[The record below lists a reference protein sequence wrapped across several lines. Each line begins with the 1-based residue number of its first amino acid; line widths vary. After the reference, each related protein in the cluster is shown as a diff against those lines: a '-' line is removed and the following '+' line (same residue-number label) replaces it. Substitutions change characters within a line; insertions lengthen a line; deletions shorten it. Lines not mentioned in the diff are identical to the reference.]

1 MLAPAELRLGT
12 IASPHKQYDSVLYV
26 PPGRHPSLTLTSLP
40 QALDAPSVC
49 LQMKHTSQTCPVK
62 PEVCDA
68 SAGIVSQSRPLLV
81 RELT

>member
-40 QALDAPSVC
+40 QALDDPSVC
-49 LQMKHTSQTCPVK
+49 LQTCPVK